1 MPKERRG
8 WPALLVLPFLFVVAS
23 GWDSRGVTGFQAPAA
38 SCWPGG
44 KQAVWWGVGR
54 RPHGRPCMSLTAVPS
69 QDGRN
74 AKGGSSVPPP
84 VVVQIART
92 APPPPDYAKP
102 RRVRDQG
109 SWGGLKRAVALF
121 NHMIH
126 LIFSM
131 GDIFGS
137 YSPPPKRVGIDG
149 ERNAPCGDLA
159 LYGTHGTHISVL
171 FTVETEA
178 YFISFGVGG
187 VLHRPGTGGG
197 KCI

>member
-1 MPKERRG
+1 MSMPKERRG
-8 WPALLVLPFLFVVAS
+8 WPALLTLSLLLVVAS
-23 GWDSRGVTGFQAPAA
+23 GRDSRGVAGFQAPTA
-38 SCWPGG
+38 SCWPGD

-54 RPHGRPCMSLTAVPS
+54 RSHGRPSMSLTAVPT

-74 AKGGSSVPPP
+74 AKVGSSVPPP
-84 VVVQIART
+84 SVVQIVHT
-92 APPPPDYAKP
+92 APPPPPDYAKP

-149 ERNAPCGDLA
+149 ERYAPCRDLA
-159 LYGTHGTHISVL
+159 LCGTHTAHISC
-171 FTVETEA
+171 A
-178 YFISFGVGG
+178 YSFCVGI
-187 VLHRPGTGGG
+187 VLHRPGAGGRQ
-197 KCI
+197 CI